1 MNKTITLKAKQK
13 QKQKQT
19 NKTKQNKTKQLLLL
33 TNMIRNQW
41 SSNETRVNR
50 YPICLNQIL
59 NINKIG
65 NEMEMY

>member
-1 MNKTITLKAKQK
+1 MNKIITLKAKKKNKNKNK
-13 QKQKQT
+13 Q
-19 NKTKQNKTKQLLLL
+19 TKQNKTKQLLLL

-59 NINKIG
+59 NTNKIG